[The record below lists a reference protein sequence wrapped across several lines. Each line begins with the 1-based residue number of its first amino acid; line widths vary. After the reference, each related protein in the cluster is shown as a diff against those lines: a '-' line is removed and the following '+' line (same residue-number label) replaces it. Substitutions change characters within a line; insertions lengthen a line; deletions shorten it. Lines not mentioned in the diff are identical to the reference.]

1 MQITITLSFPEAQAL
16 QHTLRQCLHLA
27 RLSPTIADALGV
39 TPEMRSLAERA
50 ADHIQLPAPL
60 PERLRG

>member
-1 MQITITLSFPEAQAL
+1 MQI
-16 QHTLRQCLHLA
+16 
-27 RLSPTIADALGV
+27 TIADALGV
-39 TPEMRSLAERA
+39 TPEMRILAERA